1 MKLKFQPSFDPKAT
15 PELFDEITRP
25 DIPIHVIKGENQLN
39 PISLTNRKIDKALE
53 KKLTFAKNPTF
64 LVDDNFKNTF
74 KKQKDHQADIENVNV

>member
-1 MKLKFQPSFDPKAT
+1 M
-15 PELFDEITRP
+15 
-25 DIPIHVIKGENQLN
+25 N
-39 PISLTNRKIDKALE
+39 PISLTNRKIDRALE